1 MRRVYDDPCG
11 IARALNLVGER
22 WALLVVR
29 ELMLGPKRFTDLR
42 RGLPGASQ
50 SVLTQRL
57 GELEEAGVLT
67 RRRLGPPVGAAVY
80 ELTEQGRAL
89 DPVLLALSN
98 WGSRRPLTSDE
109 ELSVDALVMAMRST
123 FAGHDG
129 DLTIALTIDG
139 DELTAEVRGGRL
151 TIARRTAAEAGAAIS
166 STASRLRAALFTG
179 AALDDDEVRGD
190 PSTAAAFLRL
200 FPRPTAS

>member
-1 MRRVYDDPCG
+1 MRRAYDDPCG

-22 WALLVVR
+22 WALLIVR
-29 ELMLGPKRFTDLR
+29 ELMLGPKRFSDLR

-57 GELEEAGVLT
+57 GELEDAGVLA

-98 WGSRRPLTSDE
+98 WGSRRPLTSAE
-109 ELSVDALVMAMRST
+109 QLSVDALVMAMRST
-123 FAGHDG
+123 YSGHDG
-129 DLTIALTIDG
+129 ELTIALTVDG
-139 DELTAEVRGGRL
+139 DELTAVVRAGRL
-151 TIARRTAAEAGAAIS
+151 DIARRSAAEADATIS
-166 STASRLRAALFTG
+166 TTASRLRAALFTG
-179 AALDDDEVRGD
+179 AALDDGEVGGD
-190 PSTAAAFLRL
+190 PSAAATFLRL
-200 FPRPTAS
+200 FPRPAAG